1 MNDDTTLEVDRE
13 LISPHFMRQEPGK
26 EVQNDTTTILFLI
39 TATNK
44 PWVKQ
49 QYDSALYKLL
59 GVSLVTFMVNTVI
72 IRILCKL
79 KKNN

>member
-1 MNDDTTLEVDRE
+1 MNDDTTLEVDRAYLPPLHE
-13 LISPHFMRQEPGK
+13 ARAWED
-26 EVQNDTTTILFLI
+26 DTTTILFLI